1 VRCNEEK
8 TIQTVF
14 RYLPSLSYRIVS
26 YREVGRV
33 VPHIYAATGERSE
46 RIERVERG
54 SSEHA
59 GRRRARGSV
68 DGDGDARGRRYNDSG
83 NIN

>member
-1 VRCNEEK
+1 LYH
-8 TIQTVF
+8 TST
-14 RYLPSLSYRIVS
+14 
-26 YREVGRV
+26 
-33 VPHIYAATGERSE
+33 ATGERSE

-54 SSEHA
+54 RSERA